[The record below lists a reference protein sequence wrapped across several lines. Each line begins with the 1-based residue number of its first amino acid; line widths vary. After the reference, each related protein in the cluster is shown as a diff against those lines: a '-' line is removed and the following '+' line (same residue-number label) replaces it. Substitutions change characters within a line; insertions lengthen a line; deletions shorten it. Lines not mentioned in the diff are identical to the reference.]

1 MPRKSQENACFCG
14 ALPYT
19 AADGL
24 SFRTEGAAL
33 YRLQFDNDFRYCQI
47 TACNISFSF
56 FTNLGHLYLHR
67 KEENRIFWEQGID
80 KRFFMM
86 YDISS

>member
-19 AADGL
+19 AA
-24 SFRTEGAAL
+24 L

-47 TACNISFSF
+47 TAYNISFSF

-67 KEENRIFWEQGID
+67 KEENRIFLEQGID
-80 KRFFMM
+80 KRFFVM
-86 YDISS
+86 YDIGS